1 MKKKVYNWKRNVTRN
16 EKKKGERKID
26 GNVVGLVC
34 VCVCVCVRERG
45 ATAERERNTQIL
57 KTQREKKT

>member
-1 MKKKVYNWKRNVTRN
+1 MTRN